1 LTDSKLAREQVD
13 ALYRRYADGVHR
25 FLLGVLRNA
34 DLCDEA
40 LQATFLQVLEKGHT
54 ADDETMKGW
63 IYKVAFNQAMA
74 LRRRQQAGGR
84 VLGQLALDPVALRE
98 AIRSDEQVIANETLD
113 QARDAVRELPIEQQ
127 EVLRMRF
134 TDSKTFAQIAEQLG
148 VPLGTA
154 LTRMRLALSKLRRK
168 LDS

>member
-1 LTDSKLAREQVD
+1 
-13 ALYRRYADGVHR
+13 
-25 FLLGVLRNA
+25 
-34 DLCDEA
+34 
-40 LQATFLQVLEKGHT
+40 
-54 ADDETMKGW
+54 
-63 IYKVAFNQAMA
+63 MA

-98 AIRSDEQVIANETLD
+98 ATRSDEQVIANETLD